1 MVSSR
6 TSIASVVTLSAL
18 ALGISLLAGTG
29 FAASLVIWVAI
40 NVLLAASFRFVQL
53 IGELNFAIAGFVG
66 LGAYVSGIC
75 TAKLGLPFAIALIS
89 AALAATPAS
98 PAAAAIFVRRQQL

>member
-40 NVLLAASFRFVQL
+40 NVLLAARFRFVQL
-53 IGELNFAIAGFVG
+53 IG
-66 LGAYVSGIC
+66 
-75 TAKLGLPFAIALIS
+75 
-89 AALAATPAS
+89 
-98 PAAAAIFVRRQQL
+98 